1 MVRLLSFILV
11 FGFSFLSLAQ
21 ESSNYRTNALSFSFN
36 GLNLGSYHGGV
47 GGRHWISKSTVINA
61 SIGGTIYE
69 RKYDETATLDKGL
82 EKTKSLYVGIGL
94 ENHLESS
101 NDFSPFVS
109 YRFEYGF
116 NDRYYRGAYSTNEN
130 RDRTNSLNIDF
141 GLGVEYWILNRISLS
156 GQHLF
161 NARYEFGER
170 STGGTPNEIQKI
182 KGFQTGLG
190 TTSIILSIYF

>member
-36 GLNLGSYHGGV
+36 GLNLGNYQSGV
-47 GGRHWISKSTVINA
+47 GGRRWISKSTVINA
-61 SIGGTIYE
+61 SIGGSIYE
-69 RKYDETATLDKGL
+69 RKYDETATLDNGL
-82 EKTKSLYVGIGL
+82 EKSKSLYVGIGV

-116 NDRYYRGAYSTNEN
+116 HDQYYRSTFGTNEQ
-130 RDRTNSLNIDF
+130 REETSSLNINF
-141 GLGVEYWILNRISLS
+141 GLGVEYWILNRVSLS

>member
-1 MVRLLSFILV
+1 MVRVLSFILV
-11 FGFSFLSLAQ
+11 FCFSFLSIAQ
-21 ESSNYRTNALSFSFN
+21 ENSNYHTTALSFSFN
-36 GLNLGSYHGGV
+36 GLNLGSYNGGV
-47 GGRHWISKSTVINA
+47 GGRRWISNSTVVNA
-61 SIGGTIYE
+61 SIGGSIYE
-69 RKYDETATLDKGL
+69 RKYDKTATLDNGL
-82 EKTKSLYVGIGL
+82 EKSKSLYVGIGV

-116 NDRYYRGAYSTNEN
+116 HNQFYRSAFGSNEQREST
-130 RDRTNSLNIDF
+130 SSININVGF
-141 GLGVEYWILNRISLS
+141 GVEYWILDRVSLS

-182 KGFQTGLG
+182 KGFQAGSG
-190 TTSIILSIYF
+190 ITSMILSIYF

>member
-1 MVRLLSFILV
+1 MVRALFFILV
-11 FGFSFLSLAQ
+11 FCSSFLSLAQ
-21 ESSNYRTNALSFSFN
+21 ENSNYRTNALSFSFN
-36 GLNLGSYHGGV
+36 GLNLGSYNGGV
-47 GGRHWISKSTVINA
+47 GGRRWISKSTVINA
-61 SIGGTIYE
+61 SIGGSIYE

-82 EKTKSLYVGIGL
+82 EKTKSLYLGIGL
-94 ENHLESS
+94 ENHFESS
-101 NDFSPFVS
+101 SDFSPFVS

-116 NDRYYRGAYSTNEN
+116 HDQYYRSTFGSNEQ
-130 RDRTNSLNIDF
+130 RDGTSSININF
-141 GLGVEYWILNRISLS
+141 GLGVEYWMLSRVSLS

-170 STGGTPNEIQKI
+170 STGGTPNDVQKI